1 MHVHYLEIVTPKVEE
16 TCAALAKAHG
26 VTFGAPVAA
35 LGGARTATL
44 RDGGQVGVRGP
55 LRPDEAPVVRPY
67 ALVTDLAAAV
77 RAVEAAGAFVALD
90 RMELPGHG
98 TIAIYLLGGIE
109 HGLWQV

>member
-1 MHVHYLEIVTPKVEE
+1 M
-16 TCAALAKAHG
+16 
-26 VTFGAPVAA
+26 
-35 LGGARTATL
+35 
-44 RDGGQVGVRGP
+44 
-55 LRPDEAPVVRPY
+55 
-67 ALVTDLAAAV
+67 